1 MELFN
6 EENVVFLRFHTLYL
20 FSVMRTPR
28 RFVLEPKPS
37 HATRVLCKLLGNLRM
52 IFMKLERGFFLLN
65 RCLSPTQMLN
75 RCYLQ
80 YKCQH
85 YRH

>member
-20 FSVMRTPR
+20 LGVMLTPR

-37 HATRVLCKLLGNLRM
+37 HATRVLCKVLGNLRT
-52 IFMKLERGFFLLN
+52 IFI
-65 RCLSPTQMLN
+65 
-75 RCYLQ
+75 
-80 YKCQH
+80 
-85 YRH
+85 